1 MDTPSWYGFSK
12 KGSSML
18 TKLWNILRGKKQFIL
33 AAVLAGWIAYC
44 EAAGLANEVRDIGC
58 YIIAGLMAGNKAVT
72 IARGE

>member
-1 MDTPSWYGFSK
+1 
-12 KGSSML
+12 ML

-44 EAAGLANEVRDIGC
+44 ESAGLDQSVKDFGC
-58 YIIAGLMAGNKAVT
+58 YIVAGLMAGNKAVT